1 MKTASAIKKLEKA
14 GFAVKQMGN
23 AITAK
28 LPTAERLV
36 EFFDQRGEVVCLGF
50 RHQNDHSDTMSDYCA
65 TIFCDSMA
73 QAMRLA
79 SK

>member
-1 MKTASAIKKLEKA
+1 MQFQDDGDPHYFTNPRPDPEIE
-14 GFAVKQMGN
+14 AV
-23 AITAK
+23 
-28 LPTAERLV
+28 
-36 EFFDQRGEVVCLGF
+36 RGEVVCLGF